1 MQNYHYIESH
11 EVPHPK
17 PVLETQLLIVAIPD
31 DGIIRSYFIISFQ
44 YYVILSITINPKT
57 LKTKLLFI
65 VTLTPS

>member
-1 MQNYHYIESH
+1 LQNYHYIESH
-11 EVPHPK
+11 EVPHPNQ
-17 PVLETQLLIVAIPD
+17 VLETQLLIVAIPD